1 MHAGKPHMLKF
12 LSKIPGGYHGFKN
25 RDVDAGNRLLLEFV
39 GTINSRYAE
48 CMVLILRKMGLK
60 KP

>member
-1 MHAGKPHMLKF
+1 MLKF